1 MTVKISMD
9 FVRNGKTVSHDA
21 KDILRM
27 VKADKPL
34 TELGKLVRVTA
45 PQRVIDLIQ
54 QLPGG
59 EIVDDSG
66 VVTSAA
72 TLEGFI
78 AFLIFSAAVGLG
90 YGVGFNEGYEDA
102 QEAGEGEGGA
112 AGEGEGEGD
121 EGDGEGDGGGGGQ
134 DGGDGEGERV
144 GAGRRSHRGGR
155 S

>member
-9 FVRNGKTVSHDA
+9 FVRNGRTVTHDA
-21 KDILRM
+21 GDILRM

-45 PQRVIDLIQ
+45 PQRVIDLLQ

-78 AFLIFSAAVGLG
+78 AILIFSAAVGLG
-90 YGVGFNEGYEDA
+90 YTVGFNEGYEDA

-112 AGEGEGEGD
+112 AGEGEG
-121 EGDGEGDGGGGGQ
+121 DGEGDGDGEGSGGGQ

-144 GAGRRSHRGGR
+144 GAGRRSHRGAR